1 MKNIL
6 KYVIVISLS
15 IVIFA
20 CTKQEVIDTGISSPY
35 YDGSIMQFLRSDK
48 YNFGMTVE
56 MIERGG
62 LVDLFEGKVDT
73 CQELTFLAFKTHTV
87 YLFLLDNNL
96 DSVAQLQP
104 EFCRDIVLRHVI
116 NGKHIKGDINYRNL
130 DYNFTAGEITEEKA
144 GGSIFTTLDDA
155 QVFLYREKSDYE
167 GVPNMGPEFL
177 YAYSITEKTYLPMA
191 TPDIQPHNGVIH
203 ALTPY
208 YRWTYDLSIWTK

>member
-116 NGKHIKGDINYRNL
+116 NGKHIK
-130 DYNFTAGEITEEKA
+130 
-144 GGSIFTTLDDA
+144 
-155 QVFLYREKSDYE
+155 
-167 GVPNMGPEFL
+167 
-177 YAYSITEKTYLPMA
+177 
-191 TPDIQPHNGVIH
+191 
-203 ALTPY
+203 
-208 YRWTYDLSIWTK
+208 